1 MVRSCPC
8 LPYKLSRETFKT
20 DHVCL
25 AWRRSFPA
33 PPPLLSK
40 ESFALHLD
48 RMKSKIR
55 VPKEAVAGDFKGN
68 FPPQSAGVF
77 GASAAIISGIL
88 GRGQKM

>member
-1 MVRSCPC
+1 
-8 LPYKLSRETFKT
+8 
-20 DHVCL
+20 
-25 AWRRSFPA
+25 
-33 PPPLLSK
+33 
-40 ESFALHLD
+40 
-48 RMKSKIR
+48 MKSKIR